1 MRFGAAVSL
10 AENGEVVAAELVTGA
25 MGAVTAP
32 VDLAALFFTADLLPD
47 AASLAALVRERLHPR
62 VLIGCSC
69 ESVIGGDREVEG
81 RAGASL
87 LVGSLPGVTLRPF
100 HIAAAEWQALLSDDE
115 RFQQRIGAGEQHRAQ
130 IVIGDPFTTPVD
142 ALLQAC
148 DRLFPALPTLGGMAS
163 AVMQPGGNMLLLDD
177 GIFHEGVVGL
187 GIGGAVRV
195 DAIVSQGCRP
205 VGNPMVITRAHE
217 NVIEELGRR
226 PALEVAEEMLRQL
239 PPAELALLQENGY
252 FVGVVINEYQQ
263 QFVRGDFLIRNLLG
277 ADRET
282 GALVIGDHV
291 RSGQTI
297 QFHARD
303 AATADEDLRLLL
315 QPQREQAPP
324 PAGGLIFTCNGRGRR
339 MFPQPN
345 HDVAAI
351 LDAAPATPLAG
362 FFAAGELGPV
372 GDRSFSH
379 GHTASIALFRPA

>member
-1 MRFGAAVSL
+1 MKFSAAISL
-10 AENGEVVAAELVTGA
+10 AESGEGAADELLVGIA
-25 MGAVTAP
+25 GWAEGPA
-32 VDLAALFFTADLLPD
+32 DLVALFFTAQLQPEV
-47 AASLAALVRERLHPR
+47 AQLAAVVRERLRPR

-69 ESVIGGDREVEG
+69 ESIIGVDREVEG

-87 LVGSLPGVTLRPF
+87 LVGSLPGVTLQPF
-100 HIAAAEWQALLSDDE
+100 HIAAAEWRALLADDE
-115 RFQQRIGAGEQHRAQ
+115 RLQQRVGTGEEHRAQ
-130 IVIGDPFTTPVD
+130 IVIGDPFTTPTD
-142 ALLQAC
+142 ALLQSL

-163 AVMQPGGNMLLLDD
+163 AAMQPGRNALLLNDET
-177 GIFHEGVVGL
+177 FTEGAVGV
-187 GIGGAVRV
+187 GIGGALRV

-205 VGNPMVITRAHE
+205 VGSPMVITRAHE

-226 PALEVAEEMLRQL
+226 SALEAAEEMLRQL
-239 PPAELALLQENGY
+239 PPDDLALLRENGY
-252 FVGVVINEYQQ
+252 FVGLVINEYQGA
-263 QFVRGDFLIRNLLG
+263 FARGDFLIRNLLG

-282 GALVIGDHV
+282 GALAVGGHV
-291 RSGQTI
+291 RPGQTI

-303 AATADEDLRLLL
+303 AAAADEDLRLLL
-315 QPQREQAPP
+315 LPQHQAPSP

-339 MFPQPN
+339 MFEQPN

-351 LDAAPATPLAG
+351 LDALPATPLAG